1 MGIKVTG
8 KTKSPE
14 ALKLISK
21 ISTYL
26 FEQEYEE
33 LKGKE
38 SVKTALKNAI
48 SELKTLLSK
57 DS

>member
-1 MGIKVTG
+1 MGIKITG
-8 KTKSPE
+8 KTKSPN

-26 FEQEYEE
+26 FEEEYGE

-38 SVKTALKNAI
+38 SVKTSLRSAIDSLK
-48 SELKTLLSK
+48 ELIK
-57 DS
+57 DGD